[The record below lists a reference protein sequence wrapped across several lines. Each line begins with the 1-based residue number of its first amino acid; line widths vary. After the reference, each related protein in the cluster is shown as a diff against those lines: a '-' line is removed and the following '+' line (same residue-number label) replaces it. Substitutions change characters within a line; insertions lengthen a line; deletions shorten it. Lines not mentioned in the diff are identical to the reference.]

1 MLLRLEMRM
10 KMSKAQPLS
19 GLGLA
24 MRAGKLVTGDELV
37 LKSIRSREAKLVI
50 VAGDASANTQKKF
63 RDKCGTY
70 NIPLIIGFDREALGR
85 SVGKPERVVLAITD
99 PGFTEMIRKAILKT
113 SEVEYIE

>member
-1 MLLRLEMRM
+1 MN
-10 KMSKAQPLS
+10 KAQPLS

-70 NIPLIIGFDREALGR
+70 NIPLIIGFDRETLGR